1 MGPARSER
9 PREGAAA
16 PRRAPPDPD
25 PRSRSSTRG
34 DRRRIPSARRPSA
47 AVLGSDAGKERRV
60 SKRCRGRGSPPG
72 LSPRLRGDGWQLR
85 AAARAV
91 LPGSR
96 SGGDPR
102 GVFLSG
108 GLSASTA
115 KTPLERK
122 KYAAT
127 FGTVAV
133 SADLSPRTAGHSSV
147 FSGLAAPHGCS
158 TARCSRSGGTPAALR
173 PFPRSSGHARPPAT
187 FSPRS
192 AERPPSTALPPS
204 HRAAPDCPPAPTLR
218 PRINVP
224 AVIFKDFWEP
234 FAL

>member
-1 MGPARSER
+1 MGPVGPARSER

-108 GLSASTA
+108 ELSASTA

-127 FGTVAV
+127 FGTVCRQCRSQPSHGGAQQCFLRARCPARLQHRALLTERRNTRS
-133 SADLSPRTAGHSSV
+133 SAPLSPQQ
-147 FSGLAAPHGCS
+147 
-158 TARCSRSGGTPAALR
+158 R
-173 PFPRSSGHARPPAT
+173 P
-187 FSPRS
+187 
-192 AERPPSTALPPS
+192 
-204 HRAAPDCPPAPTLR
+204 RAAPRHLFTAQRRAAAQHSAAAVPPRCPRLPPRSHPSAPNKR
-218 PRINVP
+218 PRSY
-224 AVIFKDFWEP
+224 F
-234 FAL
+234 